1 MLLAGGSVVVVGIV
15 VGFVVGILVVGVV
28 VGILVVGF
36 VILDVVVGIAVVFV
50 TGVNV
55 FGTFIVLGVACVSTD
70 DCVGRNVVGLC
81 C

>member
-15 VGFVVGILVVGVV
+15 VGFVVGILVVGFAV
-28 VGILVVGF
+28 
-36 VILDVVVGIAVVFV
+36 LDIVVVGIAVVFV

-70 DCVGRNVVGLC
+70 DCVS
-81 C
+81 